1 MAKQS
6 KVKQLLATS
15 GAQLRRLREKGVV
28 LTFPSGN
35 AYRVTLPSPGTL
47 LRRGHLPNPLLSFVV
62 DAFYNGV
69 TNAKYEAFVSSKERQ
84 EDALA
89 MLESLKTVCA
99 AMFMQ
104 PQIVDDPQGD
114 DEISID
120 DLPIIDQEWAL
131 RLLFAPVNE
140 VLPFRGE
147 QETDVERVPQAQ
159 DVPQDAQP

>member
-6 KVKQLLATS
+6 KATELLVTT
-15 GAQLRRLREKGVV
+15 GAQLRRVREQGIV

-35 AYRVTLPSPGTL
+35 NYRVTLPSPGTL

-69 TNAKYEAFVSSKERQ
+69 TASKYEAFVAPKERQ

-89 MLESLKTVCA
+89 MLDSLKTVCQ
-99 AMFMQ
+99 AMFME
-104 PQIVDDPQGD
+104 PKIVDEPQAD
-114 DEISID
+114 NEISSD
-120 DLPIIDQEWAL
+120 DLPIVDQEWAL
-131 RLLFAPVNE
+131 RLLFAPVSE

-147 QETDVERVPQAQ
+147 QEADVERVSQAQ
-159 DVPQDAQP
+159 DVPAPA